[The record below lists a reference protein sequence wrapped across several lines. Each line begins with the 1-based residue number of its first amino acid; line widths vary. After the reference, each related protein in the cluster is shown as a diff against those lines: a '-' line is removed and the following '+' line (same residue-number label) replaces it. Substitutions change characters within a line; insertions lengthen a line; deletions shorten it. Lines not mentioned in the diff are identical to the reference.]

1 MKHLK
6 SCLQDL
12 REIFDRTLTVRHLAE
27 SFLTFDGPRA
37 ALEIRAFMEERNF
50 DVVGVRQ
57 NGIVDGYVKRSDLT
71 GGTLEDHLTPFE
83 PHLQVDETTSI
94 LGALR
99 LLRDSPPR
107 VFVVVMSHISGIVT
121 KGDLQKAPVRMYIF
135 GVLSLLEMQ
144 FLRLIRSALPDDSWK
159 PMLSP
164 KRIDEATKFLKD
176 RRRRNEDIDLA
187 DCLQFCDK
195 VTIVTK
201 HPELRAEL
209 GFQSSGKAETL
220 LEKFRKLRDDLMHAQ
235 DIITGRWPE
244 LVDLLDRAEQIL
256 QRAEELRL

>member
-1 MKHLK
+1 MMKHLK
-6 SCLQDL
+6 SKLQDL
-12 REIFDRTLTVRHLAE
+12 RQIFDRTLTVRHVAE

-71 GGTLEDHLTPFE
+71 GGTLEDHLTRFE
-83 PHLQVDETTSI
+83 PDLQVDETTSI
-94 LGALR
+94 LGVLR
-99 LLRDSPPR
+99 LLRDSPR
-107 VFVVVMSHISGIVT
+107 VFVVVMGHVSGIVT

-144 FLRLIRSALPDDSWK
+144 FLRLIRRALPNDSWK
-159 PMLSP
+159 PLLSP
-164 KRIDEATKFLKD
+164 KRIDEATKVLED

-201 HPELRAEL
+201 NPKLREKL
-209 GFQSSGKAETL
+209 DFQSAGKAETL
-220 LEKFRKLRDDLMHAQ
+220 LEKFRKLRDDLVHAQ

-244 LVDLLDRAEQIL
+244 LVDLLDCAEQIL